1 MKVATKFTA
10 RQILDI
16 RDNHDADEGLKI
28 AGRLFRQQC
37 EKFGITPTIRQVR
50 KAVQGEGRWS
60 NPNQVTGFLQSMRK
74 AA

>member
-1 MKVATKFTA
+1 MKVPCKFTA

-37 EKFGITPTIRQVR
+37 EKFGIAPTIRQVR
-50 KAVQGEGRWS
+50 KAVSGVGKWAE
-60 NPNQVTGFLQSMRK
+60 PNQVTGFLQSMRK

>member
-1 MKVATKFTA
+1 MKVPCNFTA

-50 KAVQGEGRWS
+50 KAVHGAGKWAE
-60 NPNQVTGFLQSMRK
+60 PNQVTGFLQSIRK